1 MFEKNNDLT
10 FNNDDLRRPK
20 MGLIFISS
28 LKKETIKFVF
38 ILEDMMFSIVNV
50 WKKKNDLTITSA
62 INSKLFFTLL
72 REVAMYNLFTSLAS
86 FKQYLVTFSKTT
98 YLVEALIYRYMYF
111 FSSNASNVAL
121 SR

>member
-10 FNNDDLRRPK
+10 FNNDDLRRPR
-20 MGLIFISS
+20 MGLMFISS

-38 ILEDMMFSIVNV
+38 ILEDMMLLIVNV
-50 WKKKNDLTITSA
+50 WKKNDLTITLA

-98 YLVEALIYRYMYF
+98 YFVEALIHRYMYF

>member
-38 ILEDMMFSIVNV
+38 ILEDMMLSIVNV
-50 WKKKNDLTITSA
+50 WKKNNLTITSA

-98 YLVEALIYRYMYF
+98 YLVEALIHRYMYF